1 MKRKK
6 KGFTLVELIAVV
18 VVLSLVVALSSA
30 IFISVRKNI
39 LKKDYDNLVTYLEAK
54 AQEYANKTNITTISV
69 EDLIKEGV
77 IKPDDQS
84 DIYNPQNNES
94 MNCYIIKSTFED
106 GQYVSKL
113 SEDLGKSDGKC
124 NTYEK
129 TSAFQMCVLD
139 SNGNCDALSSD
150 AWFKDDVTLAIKY
163 SNGKVVENASF
174 NWTSTSG
181 LSSTESKILTN
192 TEDALVNMSTYRCE
206 VTIDQED
213 GKKLQ
218 GEVSNVVGIDKQ
230 FPVIEEAKYDTN
242 WAPSK
247 EVVISATD
255 MTGSGIKGYS
265 FVGENEDCGKYQ
277 SDNKKTYTSTG
288 TYKYCVSDNV
298 GNVTTETFTIEKI
311 DSATPKN
318 PEISASDGISSG
330 KWHTGNPFTLTFS
343 KGMGVES
350 KSEVKFYYG
359 TNANNLNNIG
369 NSLGNI
375 STNYSRQTIYV
386 KACNEAGKCSGISS
400 YKVYYDNTPPHYV
413 SGGSIGAGSISKPR
427 YEDNTGGSGNVT
439 VYVCATTGGTPSKNS
454 SCFSSVSTS
463 FSYSCGTTYTLYSY
477 AKDGAGNTSNVMS
490 HNTYYEACYVP
501 DPDPDPTPSRPSG
514 GSSHRPSGGSSGGGS
529 YCDNTCQMKQNS
541 EKWWEYENNNS
552 MSEEEKKAK
561 QEELHQ
567 KNQDLAKG
575 NKDCKGSCD
584 YTKNNGKWNDSNG
597 KPLYDTSNGKK
608 P

>member
-1 MKRKK
+1 MKVKK

-54 AQEYANKTNITTISV
+54 AQEYANKTNVTTISV

-139 SNGNCDALSSD
+139 SNGNCDALSSN

-181 LSSTESKILTN
+181 LSSTGSKVLTN

-218 GEVSNVVGIDKQ
+218 GEVSSVVGIDKQ

-298 GNVTTETFTIEKI
+298 GNVTTGTFTIERI

-318 PEISASDGISSG
+318 PEISASDGIRSG

-343 KGMGVES
+343 KGMGEES

-375 STNYSRQTIYV
+375 STNYNRQTIYV

-427 YEDNTGGSGNVT
+427 YEDNNGGSGNVT

-477 AKDGAGNTSNVMS
+477 AKDAAGNTSSVMS
-490 HNTYYEACYVP
+490 HNTYYEACY
-501 DPDPDPTPSRPSG
+501 TPPS
-514 GSSHRPSGGSSGGGS
+514 SSGGSSGSHRPSSGSSSSGGS
-529 YCDNTCQMKQNS
+529 TCDATCQMKQNS
-541 EKWWEYENNNS
+541 EAWWKAENDS
-552 MSEEEKKAK
+552 SLSQAEKDKI
-561 QEELHQ
+561 QQELHD
-567 KNQDLAKG
+567 KNQQLANG
-575 NKDCKGSCD
+575 NKDCGSKCS
-584 YTKNNGKWNDSNG
+584 YTDSNG
-597 KPLYDTSNGKK
+597 KWYDSNGNALYDTSNGKK